1 MNHIICKRT
10 LRQFWKSHPDSED
23 ALKAW
28 HVEAKTANWQ
38 NPAGIKARY
47 RNASIL
53 QNSRVVFN
61 ICGNRY
67 SLIVK
72 INYHASI
79 ILIRYV
85 GTHQEYDAIDA
96 ETI

>member
-1 MNHIICKRT
+1 
-10 LRQFWKSHPDSED
+10 
-23 ALKAW
+23 
-28 HVEAKTANWQ
+28 
-38 NPAGIKARY
+38 
-47 RNASIL
+47 
-53 QNSRVVFN
+53 VVFN